1 MLSGIVDRL
10 GRFGEQLD
18 NNMAIRSAG
27 MGMPLFS
34 LSRILSAEAFTPR
47 YRVLLAGLFSQL
59 LCLGVARFAYTPLLP
74 VMQQQT
80 WLSDA
85 QGGWLAAL
93 NYAGYMLGA
102 LLATSIRSIQ
112 LKDTLYRV
120 TLLLALFSTAGMALA
135 DSLWLWAAMRFVAG
149 FSSSGAMLL
158 ASGLILHWLISH
170 RQRGELGIHFAG
182 LGLGMLL
189 VALAVELMLRLALDW
204 QAQWW
209 GFTVLA
215 IVLLVPAWAW
225 LPRPARPVEGSA
237 AGPQPVAPPSRTFMH
252 LMLGAYF
259 CAGYGYVISATF
271 IVAIVER
278 EPLLAGAGNWTFALV
293 GLAAAPAVVLWDLI
307 ARRIG
312 YLGALICAMALQVV
326 GIVLPALTTSLP
338 AVLFSAVL
346 YGGTFLGCV
355 SLVLTMAGRLYP
367 QSPARMMGRMT
378 LAYGAAQIIAPA
390 LTGTLAETTGH
401 YYTGLWLAGGFVAL
415 GVVLLIWLR
424 RVDHTA
430 QRLDAEAKV
439 VAG

>member
-1 MLSGIVDRL
+1 MAKPFLLS
-10 GRFGEQLD
+10 
-18 NNMAIRSAG
+18 
-27 MGMPLFS
+27 
-34 LSRILSAEAFTPR
+34 PR

-59 LCLGVARFAYTPLLP
+59 LCVGVARFAYTPLLP

-102 LLATSIRSIQ
+102 LTAASISSIW
-112 LKDTLYRV
+112 LKDTLYRL
-120 TLLLALFSTAGMALA
+120 TLVLALLSTAGMALA
-135 DSLWLWAAMRFVAG
+135 DNFWLWATMRLVAG

-189 VALAVELMLRLALDW
+189 AALAVEWMLRLSLDW

-209 GFTVLA
+209 GFAGLA
-215 IVLLVPAWAW
+215 VALLIPAWCW
-225 LPRPARPVEGSA
+225 LPRPAKPVVGSESE
-237 AGPQPVAPPSRTFMH
+237 QRQVRPPSRTFMR
-252 LMLGAYF
+252 LMLAAYF

-312 YLGALICAMALQVV
+312 YLGALIVAMSLQVV
-326 GIVLPALTTSLP
+326 GIVLPALTDNLVG
-338 AVLFSAVL
+338 VLASAVL

-390 LTGTLAETTGH
+390 LTGMLAEATGH
-401 YYTGLWLAGGFVAL
+401 YDLGLWLAGGFVVLGAL
-415 GVVLLIWLR
+415 LLIWLR
-424 RVDHTA
+424 RVDRTA
-430 QRLDAEAKV
+430 QRLDAEAR
-439 VAG
+439 AMA

>member
-1 MLSGIVDRL
+1 MAQSPLLS
-10 GRFGEQLD
+10 
-18 NNMAIRSAG
+18 
-27 MGMPLFS
+27 
-34 LSRILSAEAFTPR
+34 PR

-59 LCLGVARFAYTPLLP
+59 LCVGVARFAYTPLLP

-102 LLATSIRSIQ
+102 LVAASIHSIR
-112 LKDTLYRV
+112 LKDTLYRL
-120 TLLLALFSTAGMALA
+120 TLLLAVLSTAGMALA
-135 DSLWLWAAMRFVAG
+135 DSFWLWAGMRFVAG

-158 ASGLILHWLISH
+158 ASGLILHWLIQH
-170 RQRGELGIHFAG
+170 RHRGELGIHFAG
-182 LGLGMLL
+182 LGLGILL
-189 VALAVELMLRLALDW
+189 AALVVELMRRLALEW

-209 GFTVLA
+209 GFAALA
-215 IVLLVPAWAW
+215 VALLVPAWRW
-225 LPRPARPVEGSA
+225 LPRPARPTEAGGGSHHQRA
-237 AGPQPVAPPSRTFMH
+237 SPPSRTFMR
-252 LMLGAYF
+252 LMLAAYF

-293 GLAAAPAVVLWDLI
+293 GLAAAPAVMLWDLI

-312 YLGALICAMALQVV
+312 YLGALISAMALQVV
-326 GIVLPALTTSLP
+326 GIVLPALTDSL
-338 AVLFSAVL
+338 AGVLASAVL

-367 QSPARMMGRMT
+367 QSPARLMGRMT
-378 LAYGAAQIIAPA
+378 LAYGAAQIAAPA
-390 LTGTLAETTGH
+390 LTGMLAEATGH
-401 YYTGLWLAGGFVAL
+401 YDTGLWLAGGFVAL
-415 GVVLLIWLR
+415 GAVLLIWLR
-424 RVDHTA
+424 AVDQTA

-439 VAG
+439 AVIPS

>member
-1 MLSGIVDRL
+1 MATPSLSPL
-10 GRFGEQLD
+10 GT
-18 NNMAIRSAG
+18 
-27 MGMPLFS
+27 LFS
-34 LSRILSAEAFTPR
+34 GCLSPR
-47 YRVLLAGLFSQL
+47 YRVLLAGVFSQI
-59 LCLGVARFAYTPLLP
+59 LCIGVARFAYTPLLP

-102 LLATSIRSIQ
+102 LVAASLHSIR
-112 LKDTLYRV
+112 LKDTLYRL
-120 TLLLALFSTAGMALA
+120 TLVLAVVSTAGMALA
-135 DSLWLWAAMRFVAG
+135 DSFWLWAGMRFVAG

-170 RQRGELGIHFAG
+170 GQRGELGIHFAG
-182 LGLGMLL
+182 LGVGIL
-189 VALAVELMLRLALDW
+189 VAALAVELMLHLSFGW
-204 QAQWW
+204 QVQWW

-215 IVLLVPAWAW
+215 AGLLVPAWGW
-225 LPRPARPVEGSA
+225 LPRPANPLAGSSGGSRP
-237 AGPQPVAPPSRTFMH
+237 PVNPPSRTFMR
-252 LMLGAYF
+252 LMLAAYF

-293 GLAAAPAVVLWDLI
+293 GLAAAPAVIVWDLI
-307 ARRIG
+307 ARRFG
-312 YLGALICAMALQVV
+312 YLAALISAMALQVV
-326 GIVLPALTTSLP
+326 GIVLPALTDNL
-338 AVLFSAVL
+338 AGVLISAVL

-390 LTGTLAETTGH
+390 LTGMLAEATGH
-401 YYTGLWLAGGFVAL
+401 YDIGLWLAGGFVAL
-415 GVVLLIWLR
+415 GALLLIWLR
-424 RVDHTA
+424 AVDQTA
-430 QRLDAEAKV
+430 RRLDAEAK
-439 VAG
+439 GSGG

>member
-1 MLSGIVDRL
+1 MTATFDL
-10 GRFGEQLD
+10 
-18 NNMAIRSAG
+18 
-27 MGMPLFS
+27 P
-34 LSRILSAEAFTPR
+34 PR
-47 YRVLLAGLFSQL
+47 YRVLLAGVFSQI
-59 LCLGVARFAYTPLLP
+59 LCIGVARFAYTPLLP

-102 LLATSIRSIQ
+102 LVAATIHSIR
-112 LKDTLYRV
+112 LKDTLYRI
-120 TLLLALFSTAGMALA
+120 TLLLAVVSTAGMALA
-135 DSLWLWAAMRFVAG
+135 ESFWLWAGMRFVAG

-182 LGLGMLL
+182 LGIGIL
-189 VALAVELMLRLALDW
+189 VAALAVELMLHLALGW
-204 QAQWW
+204 RAQWW

-215 IVLLVPAWAW
+215 AVLLVPAWRW
-225 LPRPARPVEGSA
+225 LPRPEKPLAGAAGSA
-237 AGPQPVAPPSRTFMH
+237 ARKAPPPTRTFMR
-252 LMLGAYF
+252 LMLAAYF

-293 GLAAAPAVVLWDLI
+293 GLAAAPTVMLWDLV

-312 YLGALICAMALQVV
+312 YLGALITAMSLQVV
-326 GIVLPALTTSLP
+326 GIVLPAVTASL
-338 AVLFSAVL
+338 AGVLFSAVL

-367 QSPARMMGRMT
+367 SSPARLMGRMT
-378 LAYGAAQIIAPA
+378 LAYGTAQIIAPA
-390 LTGTLAETTGH
+390 LTGMLAEATGH
-401 YYTGLWLAGGFVAL
+401 YSLGLWLAGGFVAL
-415 GVVLLIWLR
+415 GAVLLVWLR
-424 RVDHTA
+424 LVDRTA
-430 QRLDAEAKV
+430 QRLDAEARGASTV
-439 VAG
+439 

>member
-1 MLSGIVDRL
+1 MAKPFLLS
-10 GRFGEQLD
+10 
-18 NNMAIRSAG
+18 
-27 MGMPLFS
+27 
-34 LSRILSAEAFTPR
+34 PR

-59 LCLGVARFAYTPLLP
+59 LCVGVARFAYTPLLP

-102 LLATSIRSIQ
+102 LTAASISSIR
-112 LKDTLYRV
+112 LKDTLYRL
-120 TLLLALFSTAGMALA
+120 TLVLALLSTAGMALA
-135 DSLWLWAAMRFVAG
+135 DNFWLWATMRLVAG

-189 VALAVELMLRLALDW
+189 AALAVEWMLRLSLDW

-209 GFTVLA
+209 GFAGLA
-215 IVLLVPAWAW
+215 VALLIPAWCW
-225 LPRPARPVEGSA
+225 LPRPAKPVVGSESEQRQA
-237 AGPQPVAPPSRTFMH
+237 RPPSRTFMR
-252 LMLGAYF
+252 LMLAAYF

-312 YLGALICAMALQVV
+312 YLGALIVAMSLQVV
-326 GIVLPALTTSLP
+326 GIVLPALTDNLVG
-338 AVLFSAVL
+338 VLASAVL

-390 LTGTLAETTGH
+390 LTGMLAEATGH
-401 YYTGLWLAGGFVAL
+401 YDLGLWLAGGFVVLGAL
-415 GVVLLIWLR
+415 LLIWLR
-424 RVDHTA
+424 RVDRTA
-430 QRLDAEAKV
+430 QRLDAEAR
-439 VAG
+439 AMA